1 LGTQPGKVVAI
12 VVAAGCGKRMGRK
25 IPKQFLEIRGKPIVV
40 YTLEKFDLCAEV
52 DEVILVVQAE
62 HVQDARNML
71 NECGI
76 RKVCQV
82 VAGGPQ
88 RQDSVQ
94 SGLKNLPEGV
104 EIVIVHDAVRP
115 FVSVEKIEEVVEAAR
130 DGGAAVL
137 ATHVKDTTKRGKHRW
152 VEETLDRDDL
162 WHVQTPQ
169 CFRVNWIA
177 EGYERA
183 RQDGYS
189 TTDDAALVERL
200 GYRVKIV
207 EGEDR
212 NIKITSPVDLFLAEI
227 YVSMGDE

>member
-1 LGTQPGKVVAI
+1 MGSQPGKVVAI
-12 VVAAGCGKRMGRK
+12 VVAAGFGERMGSK
-25 IPKQFLEIRGKPIVV
+25 IPKQFLEIRGKPIVG
-40 YTLEKFDLCAEV
+40 YTLEKFDLCSEV

-62 HVQDARNML
+62 HVQDAREML
-71 NECGI
+71 NECSI
-76 RKVCQV
+76 QKVCRV
-82 VAGGPQ
+82 VAGGPE

-94 SGLKNLPEGV
+94 NGLKNLPEGV

-115 FVSVEKIEEVVEAAR
+115 FVSVKKIGEVVEAAR

-137 ATHVKDTTKRGKHRW
+137 AVHVKDTTKRGKHRW

-169 CFRVNWIA
+169 CFRADWIV

-183 RQDGYS
+183 GQDGYS

-200 GYRVKIV
+200 GYDVKIV

-212 NIKITSPVDLFLAEI
+212 NIKITSPVDLLLAEI
-227 YVSMGDE
+227 FVSRGEG